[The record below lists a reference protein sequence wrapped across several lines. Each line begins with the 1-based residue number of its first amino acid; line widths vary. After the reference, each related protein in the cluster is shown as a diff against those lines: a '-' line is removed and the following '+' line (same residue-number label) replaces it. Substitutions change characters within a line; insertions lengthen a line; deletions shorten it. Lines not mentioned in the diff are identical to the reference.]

1 MGLNSTENASKQR
14 REVAAALRRRTLHYE
29 KCMKLLDRLDD
40 EVLAAGM
47 ELFEDEA
54 ALASWLTQ
62 PARAL
67 GEAIPLRVMR
77 SASGRKQVA
86 SILRAIA
93 HGVYL

>member
-1 MGLNSTENASKQR
+1 MTNASKQR
-14 REVAAALRRRTLHYE
+14 RRVAAEIRKTIRHYQQ
-29 KCMKLLDRLDD
+29 CLGLLCHIDD

-47 ELFEDEA
+47 DLCESET
-54 ALASWLTQ
+54 ALAQWLTA

-67 GEAIPLRVMR
+67 GGKIPLRVMR
-77 SASGRKQVA
+77 SAKGRQQVA